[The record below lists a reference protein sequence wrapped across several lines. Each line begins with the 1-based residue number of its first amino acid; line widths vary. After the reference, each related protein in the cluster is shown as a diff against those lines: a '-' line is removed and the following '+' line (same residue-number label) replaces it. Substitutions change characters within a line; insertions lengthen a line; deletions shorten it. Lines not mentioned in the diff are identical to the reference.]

1 MGGWM
6 SYTLYMIKKGN
17 IMKKTVTTNT
27 FAGPIAT
34 TFELAKHN
42 VGSSSEYW
50 AILFVEKEGKS
61 LQNKWGGFTVRNTG
75 KPAYINK
82 IWKEL

>member
-1 MGGWM
+1 M
-6 SYTLYMIKKGN
+6 SYNLPMIKKGY

-27 FAGPIAT
+27 FAGPIDT
-34 TFELAKHN
+34 TFELVKCN
-42 VGSSSEYW
+42 VGNSGEYW
-50 AILFVEKEGKS
+50 AILFVEKEGQS
-61 LQNKWGGFTVRNTG
+61 LQNKWGGYTVRHTG

>member
-1 MGGWM
+1 MA
-6 SYTLYMIKKGN
+6 YTLHMIKKGN

-50 AILFVEKEGKS
+50 AILFVEKVGQS
-61 LQNKWGGFTVRNTG
+61 LQKKGGGFTVRNTG